1 MGSDSP
7 SGGVESSTA
16 CPSLSSGWPL
26 MVSRNIERI
35 GEPIFFHTFAN
46 IINPTFFT
54 GPAALDGRL
63 RVGDQLIEIN
73 GHTTKNMTHGE
84 AIELIKNGGLAV
96 RLLVRRAR
104 APNTAFLGMY
114 TPPVTPGMDCNYQL
128 SGLIAIARLT
138 SPPNCGPETDPPPS
152 LRPGGALPHLA
163 DAGFQRSTRV
173 LSVPARGAPQPGG
186 TRLPLLSPIPPS
198 VPATGEIK
206 KLNIKNS
213 ILTSSFPGPAHRAA
227 AAPACSELLQRR
239 LHPTAR
245 TILGIPATR

>member
-1 MGSDSP
+1 
-7 SGGVESSTA
+7 
-16 CPSLSSGWPL
+16 

-35 GEPIFFHTFAN
+35 GKPIFLHTFAH

-114 TPPVTPGMDCNYQL
+114 
-128 SGLIAIARLT
+128 
-138 SPPNCGPETDPPPS
+138 
-152 LRPGGALPHLA
+152 HH
-163 DAGFQRSTRV
+163 
-173 LSVPARGAPQPGG
+173 PARHSLDG
-186 TRLPLLSPIPPS
+186 S
-198 VPATGEIK
+198 
-206 KLNIKNS
+206 
-213 ILTSSFPGPAHRAA
+213 
-227 AAPACSELLQRR
+227 
-239 LHPTAR
+239 
-245 TILGIPATR
+245 

>member
-1 MGSDSP
+1 
-7 SGGVESSTA
+7 
-16 CPSLSSGWPL
+16 

-114 TPPVTPGMDCNYQL
+114 
-128 SGLIAIARLT
+128 A
-138 SPPNCGPETDPPPS
+138 
-152 LRPGGALPHLA
+152 
-163 DAGFQRSTRV
+163 
-173 LSVPARGAPQPGG
+173 PARHSLDG
-186 TRLPLLSPIPPS
+186 S
-198 VPATGEIK
+198 
-206 KLNIKNS
+206 
-213 ILTSSFPGPAHRAA
+213 
-227 AAPACSELLQRR
+227 
-239 LHPTAR
+239 
-245 TILGIPATR
+245 